1 MHARGAFD
9 RSISIMTVCLQIS
22 IACEQRTMRLLCA
35 PLKRHRRVKSPQQA
49 ATYGVQIGNP
59 FDF

>member
-1 MHARGAFD
+1 
-9 RSISIMTVCLQIS
+9 MTVCLQIS

-49 ATYGVQIGNP
+49 ATYAVEVGI
-59 FDF
+59 FFAL